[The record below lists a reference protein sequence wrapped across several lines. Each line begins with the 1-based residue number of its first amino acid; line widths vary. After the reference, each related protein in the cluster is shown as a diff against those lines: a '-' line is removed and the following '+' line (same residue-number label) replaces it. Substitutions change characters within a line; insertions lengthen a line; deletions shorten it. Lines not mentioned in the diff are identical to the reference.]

1 MYQYDPNTHLIPEKG
16 MLLLAEPHL
25 MDPYFQRSVI
35 LLCEHNDEGSFGF
48 VLNNYIDFDME
59 QIGHELPF
67 IDSRVSI
74 GGPVRKSNLFYIHT
88 AGEMLEDSAEVL
100 PGIYMGGHFDG
111 VKDLLLRGKISP
123 QDIRFFVGYAGWSP
137 NQLNEEMEQNSW
149 IVANPYNLKLMD
161 TYQDDLWSLVLK
173 AMGPYYARLTTL
185 PKDPRMN

>member
-1 MYQYDPNTHLIPEKG
+1 MYQYDPNTHMIPEKG

-35 LLCEHNDEGSFGF
+35 LLCEHNEEGSFGF

-88 AGEMLEDSAEVL
+88 AGKMLEDSAEVL

-111 VKDLLLRGKISP
+111 VKDLLLRGKITP

-149 IVANPYNLKLMD
+149 IVADPSNLKLMD
-161 TYQDDLWSLVLK
+161 TYQDDLWSSVLK
-173 AMGPYYARLTTL
+173 AMGPNFARLTAL